1 MWKVSVQSGSRGF
14 RIHGLTFIDWASLW
28 WSWKMS
34 VVRWSLLWCAVRV
47 DMITNGRNYEGDAC
61 KCPFVI
67 LICFY
72 GVSYSVLSL
81 SIRLH
86 QAHVQASIKR
96 RSETHF
102 KLRVTRRCCF
112 IFTFITP
119 RMCAERVG
127 VSLAWKW
134 QPVSCAIFS
143 LVVTCR
149 RVEGKD
155 RI

>member
-1 MWKVSVQSGSRGF
+1 MDQGDFVFMAWLLLIERRYAGAEK
-14 RIHGLTFIDWASLW
+14 WAWYVDPYCDVL
-28 WSWKMS
+28 
-34 VVRWSLLWCAVRV
+34 AIQV

-72 GVSYSVLSL
+72 GVSYSVLLL
-81 SIRLH
+81 SICLH
-86 QAHVQASIKR
+86 QAHVQASIKC

-119 RMCAERVG
+119 RMRAERVG

-134 QPVSCAIFS
+134 QPVSFAIFF
-143 LVVTCR
+143 LVMTCR